1 MMVMGETGGH
11 GDGETRGWAK
21 GEGRWVIGDGR
32 WVMGDG
38 RWATRGWGDM
48 GTRGWAMGD
57 GRWAMGDGEWVMG
70 DGEWVMYLRSSVFCL
85 LSPVSCLLTL
95 KQLVGYNR

>member
-1 MMVMGETGGH
+1 MMMVMGETGGH

-38 RWATRGWGDM
+38 RWATGNG
-48 GTRGWAMGD
+48 
-57 GRWAMGDGEWVMG
+57 
-70 DGEWVMYLRSSVFCL
+70 
-85 LSPVSCLLTL
+85 
-95 KQLVGYNR
+95 